1 MKIYE
6 TLERIGL
13 PESSVKIYLAL
24 LEYGHCNPSDI
35 ARHADMHRT
44 DVYRFLPL
52 LEDRRLVTRFLSGK
66 RTLYRANDPKHLK
79 EMLTSLESRLD
90 IVIENLQ
97 EKQQKVGE
105 GIFEYGRGA
114 DAIRSSHEQSIDA
127 IPLDSTIYR
136 YSSRKRSYSGV
147 GISPEY
153 EAKRKQKRIYRKLIT
168 NEYQITEKIPDPMR
182 EIAVIPESFG
192 LFDYDITKSIVG
204 DTVKIV
210 DYETLEIFIIRN
222 RQFAEFEKKLFEL
235 LFPKLKKI

>member
-13 PESSVKIYLAL
+13 PEPSVKIYLAL
-24 LEYGHCNPSDI
+24 FEYGHCNPSDI

-66 RTLYRANDPKHLK
+66 RTLYRANDPKHLR

-90 IVIENLQ
+90 IVIETLQ

-114 DAIRSSHEQSIDA
+114 DAIRSIHEQSIDE

-136 YSSRKRSYSGV
+136 YSSRKRTYG
-147 GISPEY
+147 
-153 EAKRKQKRIYRKLIT
+153 
-168 NEYQITEKIPDPMR
+168 
-182 EIAVIPESFG
+182 
-192 LFDYDITKSIVG
+192 
-204 DTVKIV
+204 
-210 DYETLEIFIIRN
+210 
-222 RQFAEFEKKLFEL
+222 
-235 LFPKLKKI
+235 

>member
-1 MKIYE
+1 MKIYD

-13 PESSVKIYLAL
+13 PEPSVKIYLTL

-66 RTLYRANDPKHLK
+66 RTLYRANDPKHLR
-79 EMLTSLESRLD
+79 EVLSSLESRLD
-90 IVIENLQ
+90 IIIETLQ
-97 EKQQKVGE
+97 EKQQKIGE
-105 GIFEYGRGA
+105 GMFEYGRGA
-114 DAIRSSHEQSIDA
+114 DAIRSIYEQSIDD
-127 IPLDSTIYR
+127 IPPDSTIYR
-136 YSSRKRSYSGV
+136 YSSRKRTYGGV
-147 GISPEY
+147 TPSPEY
-153 EAKRKQKRIYRKLIT
+153 KEKRKQKRIYRKLIT
-168 NEYQITEKIPDPMR
+168 NEYQITEKAPDPMR

-210 DYETLEIFIIRN
+210 DYETLEIFTIRN
-222 RQFAEFEKKLFEL
+222 RQFAEFEKKVFEL
-235 LFPKLKKI
+235 LFSKLRKV